1 MKSDANT
8 LQRSVR
14 GIPSHGV
21 LNGAFDLINEC
32 LNGQVGVVRC
42 AKFGII
48 VLKVGGRNVGVGC
61 VQMVQDGAG
70 GGGAVANVAV
80 AEGTDKNFVNGCD

>member
-1 MKSDANT
+1 MKSNVNN
-8 LQRSVR
+8 LQRGVG
-14 GIPSHGV
+14 GIPGRGV
-21 LNGAFDLINEC
+21 LDGAFDLINEC
-32 LNGQVGVVRC
+32 LNGKVGVVRC

-80 AEGTDKNFVNGCD
+80 TEGTDKNFVNGCD